1 MARQLRIEEEKKFWV
16 SPTLALVPWMPW
28 DQRGKESE
36 DAPEEYSCCH
46 QVLSGVPI
54 AQVAKDWSEQH
65 VGDDEGSLQNPRPCV
80 VCVKL
85 LLDLIEHTS
94 KDEPVHV
101 VDEIDKHQHRHG
113 QPLLSRHLWVRVAQV
128 FLSLL
133 NARNLRHANFSPSG
147 ISVISFS
154 HSLPSTEVC
163 KKLINQRFT
172 LRGLHQQAIPH
183 INNWNVNINRGY
195 PSKQEAL
202 GLSSSY

>member
-1 MARQLRIEEEKKFWV
+1 
-16 SPTLALVPWMPW
+16 MPW
-28 DQRGKESE
+28 FLGC
-36 DAPEEYSCCH
+36 PEIREPRNVRTLQGNT

-94 KDEPVHV
+94 KGEPAHV
-101 VDEIDKHQHRHG
+101 VDEIDKHKHRHG

-133 NARNLRHANFSPSG
+133 NARNLRHANFFPSW
-147 ISVISFS
+147 ISFSSLS
-154 HSLPSTEVC
+154 HSLPLRSARNGF
-163 KKLINQRFT
+163 IGFT
-172 LRGLHQQAIPH
+172 LRRLHQQATPH
-183 INNWNVNINRGY
+183 INN
-195 PSKQEAL
+195 
-202 GLSSSY
+202 